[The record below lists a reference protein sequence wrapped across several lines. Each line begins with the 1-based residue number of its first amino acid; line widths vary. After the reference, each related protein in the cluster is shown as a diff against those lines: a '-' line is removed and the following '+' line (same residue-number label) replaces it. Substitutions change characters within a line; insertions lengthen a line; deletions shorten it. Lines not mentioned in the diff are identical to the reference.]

1 MMIVISSGVWLGLFF
16 LLRTTAVSFYP
27 ALGHFAASPFGI
39 EKLGLSTGILFL
51 TAALIKMRNVLRAPK
66 TRSKLQNSK
75 GEIIELAVVDRFTYI
90 KLLPGTQSSIVFRY
104 FVKTTAGNWQLAED
118 KQALFAKLQ
127 PGTLIRAAV
136 VQSKTIREILDFEII
151 SGANETAVANPLN
164 QVVAKVASEVKIIGY
179 RDGQFQVNRFQPLK
193 ELKYYLVVNQT
204 LLPVSG
210 GVFSRTKLNQK
221 YYEGQEQ
228 ATTLQ
233 ITIKDKY
240 AYLGLPAGE
249 DGPVTYNYFLVSTA
263 STWRLG
269 PHLKDLFPRL
279 VPGASLQIALVDNCI
294 MDLDFLENPSPVP
307 EKAAG
312 MVIGKVKSEVK
323 ITNFQNGR
331 YSIKRTK
338 PSYTRR
344 HYLIVNNMPLEVNE
358 EDFTRTPY
366 YAFFA
371 GPKRQLVK

>member
-1 MMIVISSGVWLGLFF
+1 MMIIISSGVWLGLFF
-16 LLRTTAVSFYP
+16 LLRTTAVNFYP

-51 TAALIKMRNVLRAPK
+51 TAALIKMRYVLRAPK
-66 TRSKLQNSK
+66 TRSKLQNSN

-90 KLLPGTQSSIVFRY
+90 KLLPGTQNSIVFRY
-104 FVKTTAGNWQLAED
+104 FVKTTAGNWQLPED
-118 KQALFAKLQ
+118 KPVLFAKLQ

-136 VQSKTIREILDFEII
+136 VQSKTTREILDFEIV
-151 SGANETAVANPLN
+151 SGANEIAAANPLN

-210 GVFSRTKLNQK
+210 TVFSRTKLNQK
-221 YYEGQEQ
+221 YYEGLEQ

-233 ITIKDKY
+233 ITVKDKY
-240 AYLGLPAGE
+240 VYLGLPAGE
-249 DGPVTYNYFLVSTA
+249 DGPLTYNHFLVSA
-263 STWRLG
+263 STWRLS

-279 VPGASLQIALVDNCI
+279 VPGVSLQIALVNNCI
-294 MDLDFLENPSPVP
+294 LDIDFLENTLAVP
-307 EKAAG
+307 DKALG
-312 MVIGKVKSEVK
+312 TVVGKVKSDVK

-338 PSYTRR
+338 SSYTPR
-344 HYLIVNNMPLEVNE
+344 HYFIVNNMPLEVTE

-366 YAFFA
+366 YALFA